1 MYQCDNCGVV
11 FAVPEA
17 RCERHGFKYP
27 PYEALD
33 CCPACGV
40 AGMFDVERED
50 DQDEFDGIC
59 ERSA

>member
-1 MYQCDNCGVV
+1 M
-11 FAVPEA
+11 PET